1 MCTQAWQE
9 KEIKKLKGLFT
20 DLVFTYYASTKAK
33 L

>member
-20 DLVFTYYASTKAK
+20 DLAFYLLCKYES
-33 L
+33 